1 MAPEFFA
8 KRSRRC
14 APVSDVGGEVLA
26 GQQAC
31 LSAQL
36 YPRTDSG
43 AVTNP
48 GLSAKNSVILDD
60 HPAGKPYLGGHDHMP
75 ADLAVVPD
83 MNQVVELGAISDPGV
98 VQRPAIH
105 ARIGADLDIVS
116 NLHPSDLRELLVV
129 IGFHDK
135 SESVGTDYGT
145 RIQDDP
151 VSQANVAI
159 NLSSRFESALDA
171 ESRITCD
178 ESLSADDG
186 ARSDDGPG
194 FDHREWPDL
203 NLITEV
209 SCGIHTSRR
218 VDGSNDFPRTR
229 QRSHRTSEG
238 PARLGNSD
246 DRAVS
251 GLRPIIRDHAAGLGG
266 RHVALAWPPIPER
279 QLFRGSALQSVTG
292 NDFQGRIADQFPL
305 HQPCYFRGCHG
316 LHNAGGFS
324 RLGNSDATPVAHTI
338 LQR

>member
-1 MAPEFFA
+1 MG
-8 KRSRRC
+8 S
-14 APVSDVGGEVLA
+14 
-26 GQQAC
+26 
-31 LSAQL
+31 
-36 YPRTDSG
+36 
-43 AVTNP
+43 
-48 GLSAKNSVILDD
+48 
-60 HPAGKPYLGGHDHMP
+60 HDHVP
-75 ADLAVVPD
+75 TDLAVVPD
-83 MNQVVELGAISDPGV
+83 MNQVVEFGPISDARV

-116 NLHPSDLRELLVV
+116 DLHASNLRELLVV
-129 IGFHDK
+129 IRFHDK
-135 SESVGTDYGT
+135 SESVGADYGT
-145 RIQDDP
+145 CIQDDP
-151 VSQANVAI
+151 VSQANVAV
-159 NLSSRFESALDA
+159 NLGARFESALKP
-171 ESRITCD
+171 ESRIACD
-178 ESLSADDG
+178 ESVSADDG

-194 FDHREWPDL
+194 LDHREWSDL

-209 SCGIHTSRR
+209 SCGIHASRR

-316 LHNAGGFS
+316 LHATVGF
-324 RLGNSDATPVAHTI
+324 RRFGNSDATPVAHTI